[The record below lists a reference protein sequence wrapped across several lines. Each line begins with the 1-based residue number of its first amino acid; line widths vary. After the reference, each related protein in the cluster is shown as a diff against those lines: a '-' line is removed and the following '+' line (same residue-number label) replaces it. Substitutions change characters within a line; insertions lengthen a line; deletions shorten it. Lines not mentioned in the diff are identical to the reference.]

1 MSDEAVEIIK
11 RWLKE
16 MTDYEEDNQD
26 NNDDS
31 DSNTIKANN
40 AVDAITPD
48 AAADDDNYDEDI
60 SVTPHD
66 VINNDTNVDN
76 IVDARINDVPISAEQ
91 FFDEEIFTGTGS
103 LSFVSGNY
111 FVGEFSGSVMNREG
125 VLTRVNENGLKTTG
139 TWKNGLLEVRLRDY

>member
-31 DSNTIKANN
+31 DNNTIKANN

-48 AAADDDNYDEDI
+48 AAADYNYDADI
-60 SVTPHD
+60 SVMPHD

-76 IVDARINDVPISAEQ
+76 ITDARINDVPISAAR

-103 LSFVSGNY
+103 LGFVSGNY

-139 TWKNGLLEVRLRDY
+139 TWKNGLLEVRLRDC